1 MSERNKHIVIL
12 GNGISGVT
20 CARYIRK
27 HNGDLSITVVS
38 GESVYFYS
46 RTALMYVYMGHMKW
60 EHTKPYEDWFW
71 EKNRINLCKAWV
83 SRVAFEDKEL
93 VFEDGSRL
101 RYDILVLATGSKP
114 AAYGWQGQD
123 LPGVQGLYSLQDLAL
138 LEKNTRSIKHA
149 VIVGGGLIGVELAE
163 MLRSRKISVTMLVRE
178 GHFWGNVLPKEE
190 GVLIGDHIGQHGVD
204 LRLHVELEQVIP
216 GEDGRVSAVK
226 TSAGET
232 IACDFVGLTVGV
244 VPNVDFLRTDSD
256 ETTVLE
262 IGRGVLVNAYFETN
276 IPDVYAVGDCAEF
289 REAPSPERKK
299 IEQVWYTGRMH
310 GETLGANLGKS
321 QRRSYQPGHWFN
333 SAKFFD
339 LEYQVY
345 GSVPNVP
352 EEGLETFFWQ
362 HEQRPVAMRLVYQ
375 AGTRVLVGIHAIGWR
390 LDHVFF
396 DDTISKGWTAEQVLE
411 SLEEA
416 SFNSEFYRHSCEAVR
431 QAFTKQTGISV
442 TRNKKSWVQW
452 IFGEKA

>member
-1 MSERNKHIVIL
+1 MSEKPKHIVIL

-27 HNGDLSITVVS
+27 HNGQVSITLVS

-71 EKNRINLCKAWV
+71 EKSRINLSKAWV
-83 SRVAFEDKEL
+83 SQVAFDTKEL
-93 VFEDGSRL
+93 VLEDGSRMS
-101 RYDILVLATGSKP
+101 YDVLVLATGSKP
-114 AAYGWQGQD
+114 AAYGWEGQD

-138 LEKNTRSIKHA
+138 LEQNTRSAKHA

-163 MLRSRKISVTMLVRE
+163 MLRSRDIPVTMLVRE
-178 GHFWGNVLPKEE
+178 SHFWGNVLPREE
-190 GVLIGDHIGQHGVD
+190 GELIGSHIKQHGVD
-204 LRLHVELEQVIP
+204 LRLNTELEQVIP
-216 GEDGRVSAVK
+216 GEGGRVSSIK
-226 TSAGET
+226 TKAGE
-232 IACDFVGLTVGV
+232 IIPCDFVGLTVGV
-244 VPNVDFLRTDSD
+244 EPNIQFLRPDSS
-256 ETTVLE
+256 EGVILE
-262 IGRGVLVNAYFETN
+262 MGRGILVNAYFETN

-310 GETLGANLGKS
+310 GETLGTNLGKS
-321 QRRSYQPGHWFN
+321 QRRPYQPGHWFN

-345 GSVPNVP
+345 GSVPNGQ

-362 HEQRPVAMRLVYQ
+362 HQKDPVAMRITFRT
-375 AGTRVLVGIHAIGWR
+375 GTRVLVGIHAIGWR

-396 DDTISKGWTAEQVLE
+396 DDAISKGWTIEQVLE

-416 SFNSEFYRHSCEAVR
+416 SFNSEFYRHSCESVR
-431 QAFTKQTGISV
+431 KAFTKQTGLTVS
-442 TRNKKSWVQW
+442 RSRKSWVQW
-452 IFGEKA
+452 VFGD